1 MKNVPA
7 ALIALSALALSSNT
21 AYAACEKQVQA
32 TEKATGAALVDAYSK
47 VVTCDKKVAEQVF
60 FNVMQLG
67 NDLETLTALSMVAI
81 RADIWTPVW
90 QMPSKIKDYTIRDE
104 VANAIGGACA
114 TEPKVVAFLQGA
126 YFGLRDIEFQQW
138 DDALVVCE
146 APAFDEWL
154 LKQVENP
161 PAKQYD
167 EKWMGL
173 ADVYVKRK
181 GADSLGALSTAA
193 VKAAGNGGPF
203 EAILSKMD
211 EAVAP
216 GLGEQVDPAK
226 QKALEDA
233 LVAMAKQLPPDRA
246 RPIADRLS
254 NSGSDAAAA
263 SLLPAIYPNRVKPD
277 GSFDYAAVSVEAGEC
292 KGTKT
297 AMLHVATVNEGGKH
311 YVMNN
316 VADGPMRA
324 FKPGLKKCTMDG
336 EWAVVVSAEPI
347 SGKDDVEA
355 LVTSVTQQWTEKG
368 YTIKRKD
375 EKPVAV
381 K

>member
-21 AYAACEKQVQA
+21 AHAACEKQVQA

-67 NDLETLTALSMVAI
+67 NDLETLTALSLVAI

-90 QMPSKIKDYTIRDE
+90 QMPSKIKDYAIRDE
-104 VANAIGGACA
+104 VANSIGEACS
-114 TEPKVVAFLQGA
+114 TEPKVVAFLEGA

-138 DDALVVCE
+138 DDALVVCNSTD
-146 APAFDEWL
+146 FDDWL
-154 LKQVENP
+154 LKQIENP

-167 EKWMGL
+167 EKWMAL
-173 ADVYVKRK
+173 TNIYVKRK
-181 GADSLGALSTAA
+181 GSDSLGALSTAA
-193 VKAAGNGGPF
+193 VKAAQNGGPF
-203 EAILSKMD
+203 EAILSRMD

-216 GLGEQVDPAK
+216 GLGDEFDPEK
-226 QKALEDA
+226 QKALENA
-233 LVAMAKQLPPDRA
+233 LVTMAKQLPPDRA

-263 SLLPAIYPNRVKPD
+263 SLLPIIYPDRLK
-277 GSFDYAAVSVEAGEC
+277 GGGFEYGAVSVEAGEC

-297 AMLHVATVNEGGKH
+297 ALLHVATVSEPGKH
-311 YVMNN
+311 YVMAG
-316 VADGPMRA
+316 VADGPMRS
-324 FKPGLKKCTMDG
+324 FKPGLKKCTMEG
-336 EWAVVVSAEPI
+336 EWTVVVSAEPI
-347 SGKDDVEA
+347 KGKEDIEA
-355 LVTSVTQQWTEKG
+355 LVSATTKQWADKG
-368 YTIKRKD
+368 YTTKRKD
-375 EKPVAV
+375 EKPIAV